1 MIGENRDMKTRPYI
15 TLQVV
20 TLLFLFCVLIAYGM
34 FVIQTR
40 DTKVGVCGLMTFALC
55 AISVSINIATTLQ
68 NHKAEKE
75 HQEETTKEHDNDRH
89 QH

>member
-1 MIGENRDMKTRPYI
+1 MIGENSDMKTRPYI

-75 HQEETTKEHDNDRH
+75 HEETTKEHDNDRH

>member
-1 MIGENRDMKTRPYI
+1 MKTRTYI
-15 TLQVV
+15 TLQVA

-55 AISVSINIATTLQ
+55 AISVSINIATALQ
-68 NHKAEKE
+68 GRKAKQDTEQTE
-75 HQEETTKEHDNDRH
+75 EHDNDKRH
-89 QH
+89 DTTSNH

>member
-1 MIGENRDMKTRPYI
+1 MIGENSDMKTRPYI

-75 HQEETTKEHDNDRH
+75 HEETTEEHDNDRH

>member
-1 MIGENRDMKTRPYI
+1 
-15 TLQVV
+15 
-20 TLLFLFCVLIAYGM
+20 
-34 FVIQTR
+34 
-40 DTKVGVCGLMTFALC
+40 MTFALC

-75 HQEETTKEHDNDRH
+75 HEETTEEHDNDRQ